1 MRNEDGSRLYHPL
14 NEYFDLNT
22 SQYVVSPVYTQIN
35 RNDGKDDIL
44 PGLDDKDKGKPVIF
58 VSAFNLYSPTELADL
73 YAK

>member
-1 MRNEDGSRLYHPL
+1 
-14 NEYFDLNT
+14 
-22 SQYVVSPVYTQIN
+22 VVSPVYTQIN
-35 RNDGKDDIL
+35 RDDGKDDIL